1 MTFFRFLL
9 QAFLAVVIGLIVFAA
24 VALWYLNHDLPD
36 VSSLK
41 TVQMQ
46 VPLRVYSADDKLIA
60 EFGEKRREPVSLE
73 QIPKLLQ
80 EALIAT
86 EDQRFYEHPGVDF
99 LGLARASLELVLT
112 GKKVQGGSTLT
123 MQVARNFFL
132 DRKKTYIRK
141 LKEIMLSL
149 KISHELTKD
158 QVLELYLNEVYF
170 GKRAYGV
177 AAAARVYYDKSLDQL
192 TLAQMA
198 MLAGLPQAPSAVNP
212 VSNPKG
218 AFERRHHVLERMLE
232 QKYITKQQFAQ
243 ADAEPIAAVTNR
255 SIRIG
260 LQAPYVAE
268 MVRDSMVK
276 QYGDDAYTLGLSVTT
291 TVNSTDQL
299 AANNALEAGLLQYDQ
314 AHGYRGA
321 EDHWDL
327 TADQTQMAARLRQ
340 LPTIADLQPG
350 LVLSV
355 NDQDAQVLLGNNKTI
370 TLSWNGMQWA
380 RKQMAQGKWVGKKPE
395 QVTDVVK
402 VGDVIR
408 VQQYQNG
415 TWNLRQVP
423 EAEAALISLDPENGA
438 MLAMV
443 GGFNFTKSKFNRV
456 TSAYRQPGSGFKP
469 FIYAAALDKGYTLAS
484 IVNDAPLTIT
494 IPGAAEVWRPQN
506 DERDFNGPVRLRY
519 ALTRSLNLVSA
530 RLVQDMTPEYVV
542 NYAKRFGF
550 DDQALPETYS
560 IALGAGLV
568 TPLELARAMSTF
580 ANGGFLITPYLISEI
595 RDAHDKVI
603 FAADPAIACLS
614 CETDKKIAVGKNLAP
629 RIVSAQTAY
638 LINSAMKSVI
648 TSGTG
653 RPALVLGRSD
663 LAGKTGTTNDQK
675 DVWFDGYNTQV
686 LAVTWIGFDTPR
698 STYAYGSTLALPM
711 WIDYMKVAL
720 KGIPESNLPQPS
732 GIVSVRI
739 DSKTGL
745 PTDASDKNAMF
756 EIFKKENAP
765 HVVQNSTPAESA
777 ADADSSSSEQPIF

>member
-1 MTFFRFLL
+1 MHFFRFLF
-9 QAFLAVVIGLIVFAA
+9 QVFLAIMIGAIIFAA

-41 TVQMQ
+41 NVQMQ

-198 MLAGLPQAPSAVNP
+198 MLAGLPQAPSTVNP
-212 VSNPKG
+212 VSNPKA

-232 QKYITKQQFAQ
+232 QNYISKKEFTE
-243 ADAEPIAAVTNR
+243 ADAEPIAAVTTR

-268 MVRDSMVK
+268 MVRDAMVK
-276 QYGDDAYTLGLSVTT
+276 QYGEEAYTLGLSVTT

-321 EDHWDL
+321 EDHWDV
-327 TADQTQMAARLRQ
+327 TSDQAQLATRLRQ
-340 LPTIADLQPG
+340 VPTIADLQPG

-355 NDQDAQVLLGNNKTI
+355 NDEDAQVLLGNKKTI
-370 TLSWNGMQWA
+370 TLPWSGMQWA

-395 QVTDVVK
+395 QATDVVK

-408 VQQYQNG
+408 IQQYQNG

-423 EAEAALISLDPENGA
+423 EAEAALISLNPENGSI
-438 MLAMV
+438 LAIV

-494 IPGAAEVWRPQN
+494 IPGAAEVWRPKN
-506 DERDFNGPVRLRY
+506 DEGNFNGPVRLRY
-519 ALTRSLNLVSA
+519 ALMRSLNLVSA
-530 RLVQDMTPEYVV
+530 RLVQDMGPEYVA
-542 NYAKRFGF
+542 NYVKRFGF
-550 DDQALPETYS
+550 DDQAAPETYS
-560 IALGAGLV
+560 IALGAGQV

-580 ANGGFLITPYLISEI
+580 ANGGFLITPYLINTI
-595 RDAHDKVI
+595 KDAHDKVI
-603 FAADPAIACLS
+603 FQADPAIACLS
-614 CETDKKIAVGKNLAP
+614 CENSKTKTTDKNLAP
-629 RIVSAQTAY
+629 RIVNAQTAY

-648 TSGTG
+648 TGGTG

-686 LAVTWIGFDTPR
+686 LAITWIGFDTPR
-698 STYAYGSTLALPM
+698 STWAYGNTLALPM

-720 KGIPESNLPQPS
+720 KGVPESNLPQPP

-739 DSKTGL
+739 NSETGQ

-756 EIFKKENAP
+756 EIFRKDHAP
-765 HVVQNSTPAESA
+765 HVSQNATAAESA
-777 ADADSSSSEQPIF
+777 AGDDSGSEQPIF

>member
-1 MTFFRFLL
+1 MHFFRFLF
-9 QAFLAVVIGLIVFAA
+9 QAFLLIVIGVIIFAA
-24 VALWYLNHDLPD
+24 IALWYLNKDLPD

-46 VPLRVYSADDKLIA
+46 VPLRVYSADNKLIA
-60 EFGEKRREPVSLE
+60 EFGEKRREPVSLD

-86 EDQRFYEHPGVDF
+86 EDQRFYEHSGVDF

-141 LKEIMLSL
+141 LREIMLSL
-149 KISHELTKD
+149 KISHEMSKD
-158 QVLELYLNEVYF
+158 KVLELYLNEVYF

-177 AAAARVYYDKSLDQL
+177 AAAARVYYDRSLDQL

-218 AFERRHHVLERMLE
+218 AFDRRHHVLERMLE
-232 QKYITKQQFAQ
+232 QNYITKKQFAE

-260 LQAPYVAE
+260 LQAPYIAE
-268 MVRDSMVK
+268 MVRDAMVK
-276 QYGDDAYTLGLSVTT
+276 QYGDDAYILGLSVTT

-321 EDHWDL
+321 EDHWDM
-327 TADQTQMAARLRQ
+327 TSDPTQLAAHLRQ

-355 NDQDAQVLLGNNKTI
+355 NDEDAQVLLGNKKTI
-370 TLSWNGMQWA
+370 TLPWSSMQWA

-395 QVTDVVK
+395 QATDVVK

-408 VQQYQNG
+408 LQQYQNG

-423 EAEAALISLDPENGA
+423 EAEAALISLNPENGSI
-438 MLAMV
+438 LAIV

-469 FIYAAALDKGYTLAS
+469 FIYSAALDKGYTLAS

-519 ALTRSLNLVSA
+519 ALMRSLNLVSA
-530 RLVQDMTPEYVV
+530 RLVQDMTPKYVV

-550 DDQALPETYS
+550 DEQALPETYS

-568 TPLELARAMSTF
+568 TPLELARAMATF
-580 ANGGFLITPYLISEI
+580 ANGGFLITPYLINTI
-595 RDAHDKVI
+595 KDAHDKVI
-603 FAADPAIACLS
+603 FQADPTVACLS
-614 CETDKKIAVGKNLAP
+614 CENSKNKTADKNLAP
-629 RIVSAQTAY
+629 RIVNAQTAY

-648 TSGTG
+648 TGGTG
-653 RPALVLGRSD
+653 RPALVLGRTD

-686 LAVTWIGFDTPR
+686 LAITWIGFDTPR
-698 STYAYGSTLALPM
+698 STYAYGATLALPM

-720 KGIPESNLPQPS
+720 KGVPESNLPQPP

-739 DSKTGL
+739 NSETGQ

-756 EIFKKENAP
+756 EIFRKDHAP
-765 HVVQNSTPAESA
+765 HVSQSATPAENA
-777 ADADSSSSEQPIF
+777 AGEGSNGSEQPIF